1 MSDILVRINRGKIV
15 EDIIRGDLAVI
26 DKQGSIVAKVGDPYK
41 VTYVRSAIKPIQ
53 TSVIIEDGI
62 AERYGINDEEIA
74 VMCSSHNAEDFQ
86 IRAVK
91 SILEKIGLDESYLLC
106 GAEYSLNPKIAE
118 IYIREGQP
126 RRAINNNCS
135 GKHACMLAI
144 AVERGSDLAGY
155 PNFRHPVQKEILQ
168 IVAAYCQMKPE
179 DIIIGLDGCGVP
191 VFGMPLYNMA
201 LSYINLGNPDL
212 LAPVRGNA
220 ARSITKAMSDHPL
233 MIAGTGEFCS
243 RLIQVTRG
251 RIIGKKGADGVF
263 CATVVNGGIA
273 LAVKLEDGNMLAL
286 APVVMS
292 TLMQLKL
299 LTKEES
305 NQLAHFY
312 IRDNINCQYDKV
324 GEVRPVFDL
333 EIL

>member
-1 MSDILVRINRGKIV
+1 MSDILVRISRGKIV
-15 EDIIRGDLAVI
+15 ENIIRGDLVVM
-26 DKQGSIVAKVGDPYK
+26 DKQSSIVAKVGDPYK

-53 TSVIIEDGI
+53 TSVILEQGI
-62 AERYGINDEEIA
+62 AERYGINDGEIA
-74 VMCSSHNAEDFQ
+74 VMCSSHNAEDFH
-86 IRAVK
+86 IRAVS

-118 IYIREGQP
+118 RYIREGQP

-144 AVERGSDLAGY
+144 AMMEAADLSGY
-155 PNFRHPVQKEILQ
+155 TKLKHPVQQKILQ
-168 IVAAYCQMKPE
+168 TVAAYCGMKPE

-212 LAPVRGNA
+212 LERPRGDAVRRITQALA
-220 ARSITKAMSDHPL
+220 AYPL

-243 RLIQVTRG
+243 RLIEVTKG
-251 RIIGKKGADGVF
+251 RIIGKKGADGIF
-263 CATVVNGGIA
+263 CATLVNGGLA
-273 LAVKLEDGNMLAL
+273 LAVKLEDGNMLGL

-292 TLMQLKL
+292 ILKQLEL
-299 LTKEES
+299 VTKEES
-305 NQLAHFY
+305 DRLAHFY

-333 EIL
+333 EIH